1 MNTVEKTHLPSLAF
15 LDVETTGLSPV
26 YDDRVCE
33 IAVVRV
39 APDGTHSLWQTL
51 INPQRPISQGASAVN
66 GITGEMVEDA
76 PAFERV
82 TDELL
87 TQISDATVVCH
98 NAPFDIGFIS
108 MEFARQQRQLPPFP
122 VIDTLKIA
130 RKHFHFPSNSLGNIA
145 AYLGIEVT
153 EKHRALADAFTT
165 WKVFEYMSSGLQSR
179 GIGSMDELVRFSAPP
194 PGQVCATKKALP
206 PVLEEAIRLK
216 RKVRMRY
223 ASRLGNQTRRV
234 IQPLE
239 IISSFDYLYL
249 VAFCQIRKETRMFRL
264 DRIIDLQPVADV

>member
-1 MNTVEKTHLPSLAF
+1 
-15 LDVETTGLSPV
+15 VETTGLSPV

-39 APDGTHSLWQTL
+39 APDGSHGLWQTL
-51 INPQRPISQGASAVN
+51 VNPGRPISPGASAVN

-87 TQISDATVVCH
+87 AQISGAAVVCH

-108 MEFARQQRQLPPFP
+108 MEFARQQRQLPAFP

-130 RKHFHFPSNSLGNIA
+130 RQHFHFPSNSLGNIA

-153 EKHRALADAFTT
+153 EKHRALADAYTT
-165 WKVFEYMSSGLQSR
+165 WKVFEYMFSGLQSR
-179 GIGSMDELVRFSAPP
+179 GIGSMDELVRFSEPAP
-194 PGQVCATKKALP
+194 GRAVATKKALP
-206 PVLEEAIRLK
+206 PILEEAIRLK
-216 RKVRMRY
+216 RQVRMRY

-264 DRIIDLQPVADV
+264 DRIIDLQPVNIG